1 MAMSLLLTLQ
11 YSWWLSRVLL
21 GTRYHI
27 DKLEMLMRLLDNGSI
42 EDLDKTIK
50 QVKLDYKQKQNA
62 ASTQNLQIKPFNLR
76 KANSFSEDQ

>member
-50 QVKLDYKQKQNA
+50 ESLEEEIKFYISDNA
-62 ASTQNLQIKPFNLR
+62 DDDFM
-76 KANSFSEDQ
+76 E